1 VDRQAGRIDWEKLR
15 ETVETAVRF
24 LDDVVTVNR
33 HPFQRLSEENSRHRR
48 IGLGIMGLA
57 DMFYALRIPY
67 NSEEG
72 FTTMSRVM
80 EYIAY
85 HAYRSSAALAE
96 ERGAF
101 PLFGSSTYASG
112 ALPIEGFHHP

>member
-1 VDRQAGRIDWEKLR
+1 VDREAGRIDWEKLR

-57 DMFYALRIPY
+57 DMLYALRIPY

-80 EYIAY
+80 EFIAY

-96 ERGAF
+96 ERGHF
-101 PLFGSSTYASG
+101 RSSVAAHTPPERYR
-112 ALPIEGFHHP
+112 